1 MYKGENFSREII
13 DLICDDWNDDE
24 QLVIEAL
31 TYLYNTTTDD
41 KMSEQIEMVC
51 KDYGYCPDCGNEL
64 STYEWC
70 ETHTEL
76 EYNNQEWF
84 SRQLC
89 PCCDSGEIE
98 DYMEEVE

>member
-1 MYKGENFSREII
+1 MENFSSEIVE
-13 DLICDDWNDDE
+13 LIESQWADDE
-24 QLVIEAL
+24 SLVIDSL
-31 TYLYNTTTDD
+31 FYLYHTTSDD
-41 KMSEQIEMVC
+41 KMRKEIVNIFNKM
-51 KDYGYCPDCGNEL
+51 GYCISCGNKL

-84 SRQLC
+84 TAQMC
-89 PCCDSGEIE
+89 PCCNRGEIE